1 MNTQICSATNQS
13 PYVLVFGQSPRSIR
27 FLLEELDIMGI
38 DDEEEIP
45 NNVYIEA
52 DDEEIGLQQES
63 SDEHDDVE
71 SSPPLPPQQESSDDI
86 QQHSDVESPPPL
98 PPQQESNDDI
108 QQRSDVESPP
118 PLPPPI
124 SFSFSPSPELEINE
138 TEPSHFDE
146 SNDQYSSDDSLYMS
160 QWETGHYIK
169 DNMMHKPFQIC
180 PPSRNRSSY
189 VFALNSW
196 LLYKTANMDFTL
208 ANKDFVL
215 KCLEDLRNWNN
226 CTPDD
231 NHIVEEDQMSEIFEQ
246 WPERIHNWEERHI
259 LSQRKI

>member
-71 SSPPLPPQQESSDDI
+71 SS
-86 QQHSDVESPPPL
+86 PPL